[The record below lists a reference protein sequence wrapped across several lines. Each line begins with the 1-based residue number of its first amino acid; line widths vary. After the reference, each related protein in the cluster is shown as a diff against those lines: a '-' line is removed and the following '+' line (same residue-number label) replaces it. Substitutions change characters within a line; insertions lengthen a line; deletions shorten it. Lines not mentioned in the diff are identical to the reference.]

1 VINDRN
7 VILTS
12 TSAVMALDDI
22 SAPSLM
28 LIFTLIEVVR
38 RCRFII
44 KLSKSFTLLVIKRL
58 QF

>member
-7 VILTS
+7 VDLTS
-12 TSAVMALDDI
+12 TSAVMALEDI
-22 SAPSLM
+22 SAPSLR

-38 RCRFII
+38 TCRFII

-58 QF
+58 QL